1 MRVLMSTSPFSFGCA
16 ALSAGLV
23 GRLSFSL
30 GTEGRQDEKVE
41 YKKYSVIMQLVSLRE
56 LHLELGRTMH

>member
-30 GTEGRQDEKVE
+30 DTEGRQHEKVE
-41 YKKYSVIMQLVSLRE
+41 SKKYFAIKQLVSLRE
-56 LHLELGRTMH
+56 LHLELGRTKH